1 LDKRKLTLFA
11 LIIFIVL
18 LNLFASFRWNYNNNE
33 GDMKYKTD
41 RWTSKAWV
49 EYYPHLDTGISN
61 VIEVPLITPTEF
73 DSYTQLEE
81 HLKKK
86 AVSGYL
92 VSEWLERMKL
102 TYIYYG
108 INSFLI
114 FNILLLFAMIIGTR
128 KNQTRKI
135 LN

>member
-18 LNLFASFRWNYNNNE
+18 LNVFASFRWNYNNYE
-33 GDMKYKTD
+33 GDIKYKTD
-41 RWTSKAWV
+41 RWTNKVWV
-49 EYYPHLDTGISN
+49 EFYPPLALTNG
-61 VIEVPLITPTEF
+61 IEVPLINTTKF
-73 DSYTQLEE
+73 DSYTQLEA
-81 HLKKK
+81 HVKKN

-102 TYIYYG
+102 TYLYYG

-114 FNILLLFAMIIGTR
+114 FNILLLLAMIIRTR
-128 KNQTRKI
+128 KSLTRKSV